1 MKLIST
7 TETAKSGTT
16 SITLIVQSVHGQ
28 VIASHAANTIAAAV
42 DKIAATNVNMIYI
55 VDLEAVE
62 SRYTGQWKSHVPA
75 LLKKAGHNV
84 QVICGPTDI
93 PNATTPGA
101 FLNFGGTNIY
111 KSAQVEQMG
120 RLFCDGAVRP
130 GDHFIFTDAW
140 HPGIINLKYMS
151 ELLGIPVTTHGLWHA
166 GSYDPQDFL
175 GRLVG
180 DKPWVRHA
188 EKSFFHAFDHNY
200 FATQFHIDMFGNNL
214 LDTNMG
220 TMYNYK
226 ESKKIVQTGWPME
239 YMQDTLAPYKG
250 MKKRD
255 MILFPHRIAPEKQV
269 EIFRD
274 LATHLPQYEF
284 VVCQDKQLTK
294 HEYHTLLGEAKMVF
308 SANLQETLG
317 ISWYEGAIVDA
328 IPMVPDRLSYSEMA
342 FDNFKYPSKW
352 TENWN
357 SYNVYRPDICRDII
371 THMDNYTTRLPII
384 AKQVES
390 LHDNFFS
397 ATQLLNRLV

>member
-1 MKLIST
+1 MTVFL
-7 TETAKSGTT
+7 
-16 SITLIVQSVHGQ
+16 
-28 VIASHAANTIAAAV
+28 
-42 DKIAATNVNMIYI
+42 

-62 SRYTGQWKSHVPA
+62 TRYTGQWQTHVPA
-75 LLKKAGHNV
+75 LLRKEGHNV
-84 QVICGPTDI
+84 KIISGPTDI
-93 PNATTPGA
+93 PSATTPGA

-111 KSAQVEQMG
+111 KASQVEQMG
-120 RLFCDGAVRP
+120 RLFCNGAVHP

-188 EKSFFHAFDHNY
+188 EQSFYHAFDHNY
-200 FATQFHIDMFGNNL
+200 FATQFHIEMFGKNL
-214 LDTNMG
+214 LGKGGYDPEANVTG
-220 TMYNYK
+220 K
-226 ESKKIVQTGWPME
+226 VVRSGWPME
-239 YMQDTLAPYKG
+239 YFQDTLAPYKG

-274 LATHLPQYEF
+274 LAKHLPQYEF

-294 HEYHTLLGEAKMVF
+294 HEYHTLLGQAKMVF

-317 ISWYEGAIVDA
+317 ISWYEGAVVDA
-328 IPMVPDRLSYSEMA
+328 IPLVPDRLSYSEMA
-342 FDNFKYPSKW
+342 FDTFKYPSEW
-352 TENWN
+352 TEDFKA
-357 SYNVYRPDICRDII
+357 YEVYRPNLCFAIMQ
-371 THMDNYTTRLPII
+371 HMDNYETRLP
-384 AKQVES
+384 ALVKQTEA
-390 LHDNFFS
+390 LHEQFFS
-397 ATQLLNRLV
+397 ARGLLNNIN